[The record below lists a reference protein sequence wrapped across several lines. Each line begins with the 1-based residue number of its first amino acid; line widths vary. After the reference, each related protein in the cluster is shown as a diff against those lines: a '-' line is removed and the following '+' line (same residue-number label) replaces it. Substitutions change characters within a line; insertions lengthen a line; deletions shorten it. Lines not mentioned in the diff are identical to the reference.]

1 MARNLTAQRS
11 IVDADSPFTF
21 LQQRLRYVDA
31 CPDRTFI
38 NVAENVP
45 CWPSPFP
52 DGVLHA
58 EDTLAYG
65 PCEGSAFL
73 LRAIEARE
81 RAVNKISPNP
91 EEILVSNGALHGL
104 SLVIRA
110 LAQPGSVALVQAP
123 VYICIPQ
130 MLRAAGFRVRYFSAA
145 AGLGELESLLG
156 EDTRLI
162 YVNSPN
168 NPTGQVLSSAQMAR
182 LAELAASRGAK
193 LLADVVYDS
202 FAKPGVDRG
211 SPLANREAWPHVYT
225 VNSMSKNYGSPGL
238 RVGWVL
244 SSAENVR
251 MLSALLE
258 RECVCVSG
266 PSQRLAASI
275 LEHGNAAL
283 VDHVE
288 SGRRLLSEALRQVPG
303 VVCEPGVGGTQLFA
317 SLPVEDIEA
326 YGDTV
331 LRELGLLLATCS
343 QYEGVSGPF
352 IRLPL
357 GAPRDTLS
365 RALKLLAESLA
376 IYGHASPRI

>member
-1 MARNLTAQRS
+1 MARQFTAQRS

-31 CPDRTFI
+31 CPGRAFV

-45 CWPSPFP
+45 NWPSPFP
-52 DGVLHA
+52 QGALLS
-58 EDTLAYG
+58 EDTLTYG

-73 LRAIEARE
+73 LREIEARE
-81 RAVNKISPNP
+81 RAVNGISPQP
-91 EEILVSNGALHGL
+91 DQILVTNGALHGL

-110 LAQPGSVALVQAP
+110 LAQPGSVAWVQAP

-145 AGLGELESLLG
+145 AGLEELERSMG
-156 EDTRLI
+156 ADTRLI

-168 NPTGQVLSSAQMAR
+168 NPTGQVLTSAQMAR
-182 LAELAASRGAK
+182 LAELAAERGAK

-202 FAKPGVDRG
+202 FATPGVDRG
-211 SPLANREAWPHVYT
+211 SPLANPDAWPHVYT

-244 SSAENVR
+244 SSARNVSE
-251 MLSALLE
+251 LSALLE

-266 PSQRLAASI
+266 PSQRIAASI
-275 LEHGNAAL
+275 LQHGNAAL

-288 SGRRLLSEALRQVPG
+288 TGRRRLVEALRQVPG
-303 VVCEPGVGGTQLFA
+303 VVYEAGTGGTQLFA
-317 SLPVEDIEA
+317 SLPVEDVEA

-357 GAPRDTLS
+357 GAPWETLS

-376 IYGHASPRI
+376 IYGNPSPRS

>member
-1 MARNLTAQRS
+1 MARKLTAQRS
-11 IVDADSPFTF
+11 IVDANSPFTF

-31 CPDRTFI
+31 SPGRTFI
-38 NVAENVP
+38 NIAENVP
-45 CWPSPFP
+45 SWPSPLP
-52 DGVLHA
+52 DAALLA
-58 EDTLAYG
+58 EDSLTYG

-73 LRAIEARE
+73 LREIEARE
-81 RAVNKISPNP
+81 RAVNGLSPQP
-91 EEILVSNGALHGL
+91 DEILVTNGALHGI
-104 SLVIRA
+104 SLIVRM
-110 LAQPGSVALVQAP
+110 LARPGSVAWVQAP
-123 VYICIPQ
+123 VYTCIPQ
-130 MLRAAGFRVRYFSAA
+130 MLRAAGFRIRYFSAT
-145 AGLGELESLLG
+145 AGLGELEHASG
-156 EDTRLI
+156 EDMRLI

-168 NPTGQVLSSAQMAR
+168 NPTGQVLTSAQMAR
-182 LAELAASRGAK
+182 LAALAAERGAK

-202 FAKPGVDRG
+202 FAMPGVDRG
-211 SPLANREAWPHVYT
+211 SPLADRAAWPHVYT

-251 MLSALLE
+251 ALSALLE
-258 RECVCVSG
+258 RECVCVAG

-275 LEHGNAAL
+275 LKYGNGVL
-283 VDHVE
+283 VAHVE
-288 SGRRLLSEALRQVPG
+288 QGRRRLMEALRQLPTIA
-303 VVCEPGVGGTQLFA
+303 CEPGPGGTQLFA

-357 GAPRDTLS
+357 GAPWDTLAQ
-365 RALKLLAESLA
+365 ALSMLAESLA
-376 IYGHASPRI
+376 IYGHVPPRS

>member
-1 MARNLTAQRS
+1 MARPLTLQRS

-31 CPDRTFI
+31 YPDRTFI

-45 CWPSPFP
+45 TWPGPFP
-52 DGVLHA
+52 DGTLSA
-58 EDTLAYG
+58 GDTLAYG

-73 LRAIEARE
+73 LKAIGARE
-81 RAVNKISPNP
+81 HAVNGLAPSPD
-91 EEILVSNGALHGL
+91 EILVTNGALHGL
-104 SLVIRA
+104 SLVIRM
-110 LAQPGSVALVQAP
+110 LAQPGSVAWVQAP

-130 MLRAAGFRVRYFSAA
+130 MLRAAGFQVRYFSAT
-145 AGLGELESLLG
+145 AGLEELEQALG
-156 EDTRLI
+156 DDTRLI

-168 NPTGQVLSSAQMAR
+168 NPTGQVLTSAQMAR
-182 LAELAASRGAK
+182 LAQLAERHGAK

-202 FAKPGVDRG
+202 FATPGVDRG
-211 SPLANREAWPHVYT
+211 SPLTERAAWPHVYT

-251 MLSALLE
+251 ALSALLE

-275 LEHGNAAL
+275 LNHGNAPL
-283 VDHVE
+283 VAHVE
-288 SGRRLLSEALRQVPG
+288 EGRRRLTEALRQVPG
-303 VVCEPGVGGTQLFA
+303 VTYEAGSGGTQLFA
-317 SLPVEDIEA
+317 YLPVEDVEA

-357 GAPRDTLS
+357 GAPQETLA
-365 RALKLLAESLA
+365 RALKLLAESLVT
-376 IYGHASPRI
+376 YGHPTPRS